1 MHQSKVKL
9 KQSQITFDTHWKLLY
24 FVKTQVKAKKKKAP
38 AKQFTTLSKMVCF
51 IINQI
56 SQADMSQVDI
66 FSLRVGMLD
75 ETILRCELEHISE
88 INEPKFP

>member
-24 FVKTQVKAKKKKAP
+24 FVKTGESKKKKAP
-38 AKQFTTLSKMVCF
+38 AKQFTTLLKMVCF

-56 SQADMSQVDI
+56 SQEDMSQVDI
-66 FSLRVGMLD
+66 FSFHIGMLD

>member
-1 MHQSKVKL
+1 ME
-9 KQSQITFDTHWKLLY
+9 IALY
-24 FVKTQVKAKKKKAP
+24 FVKTQVKAKKKAP

-88 INEPKFP
+88 SNEPKFPYMQ